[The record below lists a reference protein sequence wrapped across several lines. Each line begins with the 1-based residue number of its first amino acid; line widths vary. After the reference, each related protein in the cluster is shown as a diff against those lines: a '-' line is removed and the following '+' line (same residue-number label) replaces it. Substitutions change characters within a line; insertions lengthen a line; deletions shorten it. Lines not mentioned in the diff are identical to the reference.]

1 MPSWRQLATGS
12 RKCDVDGGVAE
23 IMNKIPLFLPTAS
36 RGLPRA
42 TAFPS
47 HCIVSS
53 YSMNGNCNQMKRFGT
68 SWVMSLPL
76 QVTCMGGCTAG
87 KRITKRK
94 PRIGFSSSLALERE
108 QLQNAPNIAR
118 HVAAKSHL
126 SFPRKDFIFY
136 MSFFI
141 TYIIIYIYIFIWYIY
156 M

>member
-1 MPSWRQLATGS
+1 MSMVELPKLWIKFPYFFLLHLEAGP
-12 RKCDVDGGVAE
+12 G
-23 IMNKIPLFLPTAS
+23 PLHSL
-36 RGLPRA
+36 
-42 TAFPS
+42 
-47 HCIVSS
+47 HIVS
-53 YSMNGNCNQMKRFGT
+53 YLLTLWMEIVTRCYAKRFGT

-141 TYIIIYIYIFIWYIY
+141 TYIIIYIYLHLVYICNEK
-156 M
+156 